1 MNTVII
7 PSHESVQASLTTV
20 TIPSQT
26 LEVNLVKLIGG
37 LYAKLELLERRLTTK
52 IDALEQRVQQLL
64 IKNKS
69 ISTIDGES

>member
-52 IDALEQRVQQLL
+52 IDTLEQRVQQLL